1 MQPLA
6 QKKMTMNMDAASG
19 AEGDD
24 NEHFIL
30 SVVLVQRVSE
40 LAVDRRSS
48 KTECD
53 IFDCLLAW
61 LLPA

>member
-1 MQPLA
+1 
-6 QKKMTMNMDAASG
+6 MTMNMDAASG
-19 AEGDD
+19 AEEDD

-48 KTECD
+48 KTECESL
-53 IFDCLLAW
+53 IV
-61 LLPA
+61 

>member
-1 MQPLA
+1 
-6 QKKMTMNMDAASG
+6 MTMNMDAASG
-19 AEGDD
+19 AEEDD

-48 KTECD
+48 KTECE